1 MSKRCNVRTAV
12 LIMAMLTSIMAC
24 GNHDGTNVH
33 FPVILSLT
41 PANGS
46 VGDEITISGEY
57 FGSSRDT
64 STVTINGT
72 EATEYVN
79 WSDVEIKVKIP
90 LEATSGK
97 LFVTVNGKRSNEV
110 DVTVNLVTVFNGYK
124 SVKIGNQVW
133 MTSNLDVGCYRN
145 GDPIPEVRD
154 PIQWSDL
161 RTGAWCYYENDSGNG
176 TRLYNWYAVNDP
188 RGLAPLGWHIP
199 SDEEWTALTDYLGGE
214 DVAGG
219 KLKDRW
225 SGWWHP
231 PNAGATDEVK
241 FGALP
246 GGRRSESGSFGG
258 YLYYGYWW
266 ASTSFDDRGAWY
278 RRMSYDDT
286 WTVDSINYKYNAF
299 SVRCVAD

>member
-110 DVTVNLVTVFNGYK
+110 DVTVNLVTIFNGYK

-199 SDEEWTALTDYLGGE
+199 SDEEWT
-214 DVAGG
+214 
-219 KLKDRW
+219 
-225 SGWWHP
+225 
-231 PNAGATDEVK
+231 
-241 FGALP
+241 
-246 GGRRSESGSFGG
+246 
-258 YLYYGYWW
+258 
-266 ASTSFDDRGAWY
+266 
-278 RRMSYDDT
+278 
-286 WTVDSINYKYNAF
+286 
-299 SVRCVAD
+299 